1 MAIADEHRLGETP
14 LTDPRSLGTSAL
26 FHIALAALASLSVLT
41 ALTSP
46 ADDGGRKAM
55 RGELEPVDNR
65 AKGQEKESGVGGG
78 GGPGDIGGL
87 GDPEMAARPRNAPEI
102 KPVRDPTADALLSE
116 ILPRSDVKLDETRF
130 RDLPELPTSGA
141 GLIPGSGSGG
151 GGGEG
156 GGSGGGVGRGIGPGT
171 EFFGS
176 REHGRSF
183 AYVID
188 CSGSMS
194 TRNAL
199 DIAKRELLA
208 SLDRLPPDVRFSV
221 TFYDLNARKLTDAQ
235 GRPGLMPA
243 TGANKARVRAQLAAV
258 APFGGTDHLM
268 ALRTALVDKPEV
280 IFFLTDAASM
290 TNDNVATLL
299 SESGRSRI
307 QAIEF
312 GLGRDLGQ
320 NTPLRRLATTTGGA
334 YFYVDTSKFPKSA
347 AGY

>member
-1 MAIADEHRLGETP
+1 MATAHEPRLGRTP
-14 LTDPRSLGTSAL
+14 LTDPRALLTSTA
-26 FHIALAALASLSVLT
+26 FHVLLAALASLTVLT
-41 ALTSP
+41 AVMTP
-46 ADDGGRKAM
+46 TDEGTGRKAM
-55 RGELEPVDNR
+55 RGDLGPVDNR
-65 AKGQEKESGVGGG
+65 ADRPPDSGAGGG
-78 GGPGDIGGL
+78 GGPGEIGGL
-87 GDPEMAARPRNAPEI
+87 GDPDMAVRPTDAPAV
-102 KPVRDPTADALLSE
+102 KPVRDPTADALLNE
-116 ILPRSDVKLDETRF
+116 ILPQSVVKPDAALS
-130 RDLPELPTSGA
+130 RDLPDLPTTGA
-141 GLIPGSGSGG
+141 GLVEGSGV
-151 GGGEG
+151 GGGEGRG

-208 SLDRLPPDVRFSV
+208 SLDRLPPDVDFAV

-235 GRPGLMPA
+235 GRRGLMPA
-243 TGANKARVRAQLAAV
+243 TAANKARVRAQLAAV
-258 APFGGTDHLM
+258 APFGGTDHLL
-268 ALRTALVDKPEV
+268 ALRTALVDRPEV

-290 TNDNVATLL
+290 TNDNVETLL
-299 SESGRSRI
+299 REAKESRI

-312 GLGRDLGQ
+312 GLGRDMGQ
-320 NTPLRRLATTTGGA
+320 NTPLRRLATATGGA
-334 YFYVDTSKFPKSA
+334 YTYVDTSRFPKSA